1 MTKETKKGQKIGV
14 LILYVVILLGL
25 LVGFLIPTDFSAE
38 NPFNTTLAMQI
49 PAALDAVLGT
59 FGFHI
64 DALSNLLVANGGSL
78 PALAIAAPMSLA
90 FGDSVI
96 SLDFNAWLTIIYAV
110 VTVIAIICIIPAIV
124 GAVTKKT
131 KAEKAAAKA
140 DSAAQEATAA
150 AADAASEAGYVQD
163 ENDNWKN
170 PFGRYTNKDAD
181 GDPIPVDENGNAFAA
196 DEAGNLI
203 IPDLDESADEK
214 KTALYNY
221 ANAYASAKAATAEAK
236 DADAAAEEALANKK
250 KKKET
255 TVHTTFTLEVIA
267 AVVLLLMN
275 FFIILNMGYN
285 GGTFNIPVFTAF
297 AAIVVVGFIQRTIAS
312 KGSGVAKFILFL
324 LSLIAV
330 LVAFFGV
337 AAFSGKLDDL
347 MLEAEGMINDS
358 LGANLTNVVF
368 SGTPFVCF
376 CVFLFRPEGSA
387 ITLFAEEISTF
398 EMIFEIGGLIVAIML
413 LVNCFL
419 DLLGIYKQTNKF
431 MLVVNQIRYLLEIV
445 GLVLCII
452 GALADSEGTIQIDSM
467 FIVLCFLVVVA
478 YIIELSRLIHYGKAK
493 RKAAKAAA
501 AAEAEEEAAAEEQAK
516 QDALDAYK
524 YPYPEYAD
532 DSTVPVT
539 VTSAAAN
546 NAAPAAAAQA
556 APAAAATPAPVPG
569 SDTYYPP
576 VAAVA
581 AVAPAEP
588 AASAVVPADVPVTT
602 TADVAPQAAPEPYVQ
617 PVQNA
622 NVIYNVHTLYNG
634 PVDKFIAKLTNDEK
648 VQFARVFIERLDGP
662 LAYIPDYKVGGDNT
676 KFFSNVI
683 IYYARVRD
691 LISDSLMNKL
701 YEEAKI
707 M

>member
-38 NPFNTTLAMQI
+38 NPFDTTLAMQI
-49 PAALDAVLGT
+49 PAALVSVLGT
-59 FGFHI
+59 FGVKI
-64 DALSNLLVANGGSL
+64 DALSNLLVANGGTL
-78 PALAIAAPMSLA
+78 PALAIAAPMSLV
-90 FGDSVI
+90 FGESVI

-140 DSAAQEATAA
+140 DSAAQEAVDAAAA
-150 AADAASEAGYVQD
+150 AADEAGYLKD
-163 ENDNWKN
+163 ENENWKN
-170 PFGRYTNKDAD
+170 PFGRYTNKDDD
-181 GDPIPVDENGNAFAA
+181 GNPVPVDENGNAFTA
-196 DEAGNLI
+196 DAYGNLI
-203 IPDLDESADEK
+203 VPNLDETADEK

-221 ANAYASAKAATAEAK
+221 AYAYTSAKSATAEKKA
-236 DADAAAEEALANKK
+236 ADAAAEEALANKK

-297 AAIVVVGFIQRTIAS
+297 VAIIFVGFIQRTITS
-312 KGSGVAKFILFL
+312 KSSGVVKFILFL

-337 AAFSGKLDDL
+337 AAFSGKLEEL
-347 MLEAEGMINDS
+347 MLEVEGKIS
-358 LGANLTNVVF
+358 ESLTNVVF
-368 SGTPFVCF
+368 QGTPFVCF
-376 CVFLFRPEGSA
+376 CVFLFRPEGSS
-387 ITLFAEEISTF
+387 ITLFAEGITTF
-398 EMIFEIGGLIVAIML
+398 ELLFEIGGLIVAIML
-413 LVNCFL
+413 LVNCLL
-419 DLLGIYKQTNKF
+419 DMLGIYKQTNKF

-445 GLVLCII
+445 GLVLCIV
-452 GALADSEGTIQIDSM
+452 GVLADSEGTIKIDSM
-467 FIVLCFLVVVA
+467 FVVLCALVVIA
-478 YIIELSRLIHYGKAK
+478 YIIELARLIHYGKAK
-493 RKAAKAAA
+493 RKAAKEAA
-501 AAEAEEEAAAEEQAK
+501 AAEAAAEAEAEEQAK
-516 QDALDAYK
+516 QEALDAYQ
-524 YPYPEYAD
+524 YPYPEYEE
-532 DSTVPVT
+532 TVPVT
-539 VTSAAAN
+539 VTAGATADSAAS
-546 NAAPAAAAQA
+546 APATAQA
-556 APAAAATPAPVPG
+556 APAAVPG

-576 VAAVA
+576 VTAV
-581 AVAPAEP
+581 EQP
-588 AASAVVPADVPVTT
+588 AATVVPADIPVTT
-602 TADVAPQAAPEPYVQ
+602 TADVTPQAAPEPYVQ

-634 PVDKFIAKLTNDEK
+634 PVDQFIAKLTNDEK
-648 VQFARVFIERLDGP
+648 VQFARVFLERLDGP
-662 LAYIPDYKVGGDNT
+662 LAYIPEYKVGGDNT